1 MSKTFGQAISA
12 KPMRQSQPLVD
23 WRSRHDSAILAPSAI
38 EAPLVE
44 MLRGW
49 YQYAQIHEAYYGSV
63 LGEDSILGAA
73 WLSMAS
79 QFLHMFNGHL
89 GRLDG
94 GVLDR
99 FIRATILAAGFTQ
112 EEVDNA

>member
-1 MSKTFGQAISA
+1 
-12 KPMRQSQPLVD
+12 
-23 WRSRHDSAILAPSAI
+23 
-38 EAPLVE
+38 
-44 MLRGW
+44 
-49 YQYAQIHEAYYGSV
+49 
-63 LGEDSILGAA
+63 
-73 WLSMAS
+73 
-79 QFLHMFNGHL
+79 MFNGHL